1 MSPAC
6 RLSKSRFTAGLQ
18 CHKLLWWRVH
28 EPNAPELTPDA
39 QTQAIFD
46 QGTNVGA
53 LARTHV
59 PGGTLIDFPYHQT
72 QKKIEATAA
81 ALAAGA
87 PVIYEAS
94 FSAGRVF
101 VAVDI
106 LERLRDGFGLIE
118 VKSSTG
124 AKPEHL
130 PDVAIQVH
138 VLGSAGLDVRRVE
151 IMHLNRACT
160 FPDLSDLFART
171 DVTRDVTALLPGI
184 PAQAQ
189 EQLRMLEGTL
199 PQIAIGPHCSTPYE
213 CPFRSR
219 CWEDVPAHH
228 VSTLYR
234 IGKQAWDQVA
244 QGIVRLHDLPS
255 DMSLDPTAERQRR
268 SVVSNAL
275 IVEPSL
281 REALKEFEPP
291 LAFLDFETINPAVPV
306 WDGCH
311 PYDNIPVQFSCHRQK
326 RGGRYEHVEW
336 LAEEPGD
343 PRPQIAEALVAACA
357 GARTIIAYN
366 ASFEKTCLRG
376 LGAALGPQ
384 TAGAMADIESRIK
397 DLLPAVRDHVYH
409 PGFGGSFSLKRVLPV
424 LVPGL
429 SYDELEISDGGIAAL
444 ELGRLLL
451 RGATLAEAEKTRLR
465 EALLRYCELDTWGTV
480 RLLERLHELARLRPR
495 HS

>member
-1 MSPAC
+1 MSPNY

-18 CHKLLWWRVH
+18 CHRQLWWRVH
-28 EPNAPELTPDA
+28 EPDAPELVPDV

-46 QGTNVGA
+46 QGTSVGA
-53 LARTHV
+53 LARTYV
-59 PGGTLIDFPYHQT
+59 PGGTLIDFPYNQV
-72 QKKIEATAA
+72 QKKLEATTA

-94 FSAGRVF
+94 FSADRVF

-106 LERLRDGFGLIE
+106 LERLRGGFGLIE

-124 AKPEHL
+124 ARPEHL
-130 PDVAIQVH
+130 PDAAIQAH
-138 VLGSAGLDVRRVE
+138 VLGCAGVDVRRVE

-171 DVTRDVTALLPGI
+171 DVTRDVTALLPAI

-189 EQLRMLEGTL
+189 EQLRMLEGSL
-199 PQIAIGPHCSTPYE
+199 PEVAIGPHCSTPYE

-219 CWEDVPAHH
+219 CWEDVPKHH

-234 IGKQAWDQVA
+234 IGKQAWNLAADGCRTIQA
-244 QGIVRLHDLPS
+244 LPAA
-255 DMSLDPTAERQRR
+255 MSLDPAAERQRR
-268 SVVSNAL
+268 SVASGRM

-281 REALKEFEPP
+281 RDALKEFGPP
-291 LAFLDFETINPAVPV
+291 LAFLDFETINPAIPV

-326 RGGRYEHVEW
+326 RGGGYEHVEW
-336 LAEEPGD
+336 LADGPED
-343 PRPQIAEALVAACA
+343 PRPQIAQALVAACA
-357 GARTIIAYN
+357 GARTIIAYH
-366 ASFEKTCLRG
+366 ASFEQTCLRG

-384 TAGAMADIESRIK
+384 TASAMEDIAGRIK

-409 PGFGGSFSLKRVLPV
+409 PDFGGSFSLKRVLPV
-424 LVPGL
+424 LVPQL
-429 SYDELEISDGGIAAL
+429 NYDELEVSDGGIATL
-444 ELGRLLL
+444 ELQRLLL
-451 RGATLAEAEKTRLR
+451 RGDTLAEAEQTRLR
-465 EALLRYCELDTWGTV
+465 EALLCYCELDTWGTV
-480 RLLERLHELARLRPR
+480 RLLERLHALAGGTQP
-495 HS
+495 

>member
-1 MSPAC
+1 MSTAR

-28 EPNAPELTPDA
+28 EPDAPELTPDA
-39 QTQAIFD
+39 MTQAVFD

-53 LARTHV
+53 LARTYV

-72 QKKIEATAA
+72 QKKLEATAA

-94 FSAGRVF
+94 FSADRVF

-106 LERLRDGFGLIE
+106 LERLGDGYGLIE

-124 AKPEHL
+124 AKPEHC
-130 PDVAIQVH
+130 PDAAIQVH
-138 VLGSAGLDVRRVE
+138 VLRNAGVDVRRVE
-151 IMHLNRACT
+151 IMHLDRACI
-160 FPDLSDLFART
+160 FPDLGDLFART
-171 DVTRDVTALLPGI
+171 DVTREVTDLLPEI
-184 PAQAQ
+184 P
-189 EQLRMLEGTL
+189 EQVQRQLSMLEGAL
-199 PQIAIGPHCSTPYE
+199 PEVAIGPHCSTPYE
-213 CPFRSR
+213 CPFVSR
-219 CWEDVPAHH
+219 CWADLPEHH
-228 VSTLYR
+228 VNTLYR
-234 IGKQAWDQVA
+234 IGKQAWELVA
-244 QGIVRLHDLPS
+244 QGTGRIHDLPAN
-255 DMSLDPTAERQRR
+255 MALNPTAERQRR
-268 SVVSNAL
+268 SVVSGRL

-281 REALKEFEPP
+281 RGALKEFEPP
-291 LAFLDFETINPAVPV
+291 LAFLDFETINPAIPV

-326 RGGRYEHVEW
+326 PDGGYEHVEW
-336 LAEEPGD
+336 LADGPGD
-343 PRPQIAEALVAACA
+343 PRPAIAQALVAACA
-357 GARTIIAYN
+357 GARTILAYN

-384 TAGAMADIESRIK
+384 TAVSMEGIATRIK

-409 PGFGGSFSLKRVLPV
+409 PGFGGSFSLKSVLPV

-429 SYDELEISDGGIAAL
+429 SYDELEVSDGGIATL
-444 ELGRLLL
+444 ELQRLLL
-451 RGATLAEAEKTRLR
+451 RGETLVEAEKTRLR

-480 RLLERLHELARLRPR
+480 QLLERLRELAGGT
-495 HS
+495 

>member
-1 MSPAC
+1 MSTAYH
-6 RLSKSRFTAGLQ
+6 LSKSRFTAGLQ

-46 QGTNVGA
+46 QGTNVGE
-53 LARTHV
+53 LARTYV

-72 QKKIEATAA
+72 QKKIEATTA

-87 PVIYEAS
+87 PVLYEAS

-106 LERLRDGFGLIE
+106 LERLRGGFGLIE

-124 AKPEHL
+124 ARPEHY
-130 PDVAIQVH
+130 PDAAIQAH
-138 VLGSAGLDVRRVE
+138 VLRQAGIEVRRIE

-171 DVTRDVTALLPGI
+171 DVTRDVTDLLPAI

-199 PQIAIGPHCSTPYE
+199 PEVAIGPHCSTPRD
-213 CPFRSR
+213 CPLRSR

-234 IGKQAWDQVA
+234 IGKQAWDLVA
-244 QGIVRLHDLPS
+244 GGCRTIHALPAG
-255 DMSLDPTAERQRR
+255 MSLNPTAERQRR
-268 SVVSNAL
+268 SVVSDEM
-275 IVEPSL
+275 IVESSL
-281 REALKEFEPP
+281 RDALKEFEPP

-306 WDGCH
+306 WEGCH

-326 RGGRYEHVEW
+326 RGGGYEHVEW
-336 LAEEPGD
+336 LADGPGD
-343 PRPQIAEALVAACA
+343 PRPQIAKALVAACA
-357 GARTIIAYN
+357 GTRIIIAYN
-366 ASFEKTCLRG
+366 ASFERTCLRG
-376 LGAALGPQ
+376 LGTALGPQ
-384 TAGAMADIESRIK
+384 TAVAMEDIATRIV

-409 PGFGGSFSLKRVLPV
+409 PDFGGSFSLKSVLPV
-424 LVPGL
+424 LVPEL
-429 SYDELEISDGGIAAL
+429 SYDDLEVSEGGIAAL
-444 ELGRLLL
+444 ELARLLL
-451 RGATLAEAEKTRLR
+451 RGDTLAEAERTRLR
-465 EALLRYCELDTWGTV
+465 EALLRYCERDTWGTV
-480 RLLERLHELARLRPR
+480 RLLERLHELAGET
-495 HS
+495 

>member
-1 MSPAC
+1 MNPAV

-59 PGGTLIDFPYHQT
+59 PGGTLIDFPYDQIR
-72 QKKIEATAA
+72 KKLEATAA
-81 ALAAGA
+81 ALAGGA

-94 FSAGRVF
+94 FSADRLF

-118 VKSSTG
+118 VKSSTS

-130 PDVAIQVH
+130 PDAAIQAH
-138 VLGSAGLDVRRVE
+138 VLGCAGLDVRRIE

-160 FPDLSDLFART
+160 FPGLGDLFTRT
-171 DVTRDVTALLPGI
+171 DVTRQVAALLPGI
-184 PAQAQ
+184 PTQAQ
-189 EQLRMLEGTL
+189 EQLRMLEGPL
-199 PQIAIGPHCSTPYE
+199 PEVAIGPHCSTPYE

-219 CWEDVPAHH
+219 CWSDLPEHH
-228 VSTLYR
+228 VGTLYR
-234 IGKQAWDQVA
+234 IGQKVWELVASGCHTIQA
-244 QGIVRLHDLPS
+244 LPAGV
-255 DMSLDPTAERQRR
+255 SLNPTAERQRR
-268 SVVSNAL
+268 SVVSNEM

-281 REALKEFEPP
+281 RDALKEFESP
-291 LAFLDFETINPAVPV
+291 LAFLDFETINPAIPV

-311 PYDNIPVQFSCHRQK
+311 PYDNLPVQFSCHRQR
-326 RGGRYEHVEW
+326 RGGGYEHLEW
-336 LAEEPGD
+336 LADGPGD
-343 PRPQIAEALVAACA
+343 PRPRIAEALVAACA
-357 GARTIIAYN
+357 GAKTIVAYN

-384 TAGAMADIESRIK
+384 TTRAMEDIESRIV
-397 DLLPAVRDHVYH
+397 DLLPTVRDHVYH
-409 PGFGGSFSLKRVLPV
+409 PGFGGSFSLKSVLPV
-424 LVPGL
+424 LVPEL
-429 SYDELEISDGGIAAL
+429 SYDDLEVSDGSIAAL
-444 ELGRLLL
+444 ELVRLLL
-451 RGATLAEAEKTRLR
+451 RGETLVGADKTRLR

-480 RLLERLHELARLRPR
+480 RLLERLHELAGGT
-495 HS
+495 